1 MRQPPAASAPSRV
14 GPDTRRPRR
23 NAADRILHAAA
34 TRLSTLGAAE
44 LSLQDVATAAGVS
57 KALIHYH
64 YKDKESLLE
73 QVAVWATAASVE
85 RERQALTDSTAAD
98 AVDALWRWL
107 EGELRGGHLRLLMEL
122 GQYRAPRVQTAVA
135 DALQVRRDASL
146 QTIRR
151 LFELLELRP
160 RVPVELL
167 AGVVVAFIDG
177 LASRPDSGAAEDV
190 RVTFDVFWLSLLSL
204 AE

>member
-1 MRQPPAASAPSRV
+1 MSHPQV
-14 GPDTRRPRR
+14 RRPRK

-34 TRLSTLGAAE
+34 VRLSMMGAAD
-44 LSLQDVATAAGVS
+44 LSMQDVATAAGVS

-64 YKDKESLLE
+64 YRDKESLLE
-73 QVAVWATAASVE
+73 QLTAWATTE
-85 RERQALTDSTAAD
+85 ILHRERRALDETPAGA

-107 EGELRGGHLRLLMEL
+107 DAELSGGHLRLLLEL
-122 GQYRAPRVQTAVA
+122 GQYRAPRVRAAVA
-135 DALQVRRDASL
+135 ESLRVRREASSE
-146 QTIRR
+146 TVRR

-160 RVPVELL
+160 RVPEDLL

-177 LASRPDSGAAEDV
+177 LAGRPPAESVQDV

>member
-1 MRQPPAASAPSRV
+1 
-14 GPDTRRPRR
+14 
-23 NAADRILHAAA
+23 
-34 TRLSTLGAAE
+34 
-44 LSLQDVATAAGVS
+44 VANAAGVS

-73 QVAVWATAASVE
+73 QVALWATAASVE
-85 RERQALTDSTAAD
+85 RERRALDGSTAAD
-98 AVDALWRWL
+98 AVDAVWRWL
-107 EGELRGGHLRLLMEL
+107 DGELQGGHLRLLVEL
-122 GQYRAPRVQTAVA
+122 GQYRAPRVRAAVA
-135 DALQVRRDASL
+135 DALRLRRDGSMH
-146 QTIRR
+146 TIRR

-177 LASRPDSGAAEDV
+177 LASRPESEAPDDA